1 MKWFKYDI
9 NNLDLALYER
19 YFSLMSKERKGYVN
33 FLKNEADRK
42 RTVAGE
48 MLIKTALCDDTLSIL
63 RDEHGKP
70 YIKDSNLHISISHSG
85 DFAVCAIDEKPIGID
100 IEQIRDIKLKTA
112 EKFCNEKELMYIN
125 ECDGISRFFEIWT
138 AKESAYKMLGG
149 SIKNFKE
156 IDTLKLNKEYFKF
169 SDYTVCIVTE

>member
-1 MKWFKYDI
+1 MQWFKFDI
-9 NNLDLALYER
+9 NDLNDLLYEK
-19 YFSLMSKERKGYVN
+19 YFNLMGKERQEYVN
-33 FLKNEADRK
+33 SFKTESDRK

-48 MLIKTALCDDTLSIL
+48 MLIKVALCDDTLSIL

-70 YIKDSNLHISISHSG
+70 YIKDSKLYISISHSA

-100 IEQIRDIKLKTA
+100 IEQIRNINLKTA

-125 ECDGISRFFEIWT
+125 ECDSISRFFEIWT
-138 AKESAYKMLGG
+138 VKESAYKMLGG
-149 SIKNFKE
+149 GIKNFKE
-156 IDTLKLNKEYFKF
+156 IDTLKLNKDYFKF